1 MSSELSDIEIQ
12 RRESLNKLK
21 SLGIDPYPAELYPVD
36 SLSTEI
42 KQDYAEGKE
51 VCIAGRI
58 MRKKIQGK
66 AAFSEVQD
74 SAGRIQ
80 VYFNRDEL
88 CPGEDKQLYNEV
100 FKRLLDL
107 GDFIGV
113 RGELF
118 KTQVGEITVLAKEL
132 TVLSKSINGI
142 SG

>member
-58 MRKKIQGK
+58 MRKK
-66 AAFSEVQD
+66 D
-74 SAGRIQ
+74 SRESRI
-80 VYFNRDEL
+80 
-88 CPGEDKQLYNEV
+88 
-100 FKRLLDL
+100 
-107 GDFIGV
+107 
-113 RGELF
+113 
-118 KTQVGEITVLAKEL
+118 
-132 TVLSKSINGI
+132 
-142 SG
+142 